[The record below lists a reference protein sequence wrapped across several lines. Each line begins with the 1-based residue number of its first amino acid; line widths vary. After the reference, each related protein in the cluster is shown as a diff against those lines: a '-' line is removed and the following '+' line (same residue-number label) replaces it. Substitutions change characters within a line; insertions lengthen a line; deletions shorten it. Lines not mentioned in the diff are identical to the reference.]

1 MVAHWRQFIKSGTIL
16 IGVGFLAVRPAVA
29 VVDTL
34 VVGGVERAWI
44 EDGEL
49 RGLDDATTPGWIQ
62 LERTKQEQN
71 ILNRLF
77 NDNRLFAGRD
87 PTSADFQPGDAR
99 IWTPNGSFGENFDL
113 LRVADGKRDSTSF
126 NAFNRERNNNGV
138 IIFIDLGSAFPVDEF
153 KFYPLSFGAHRDL
166 YMKGFE
172 LSVNDG
178 SPETLNEEALPIYSL
193 VRAVPRNV
201 NQETTVQFAAQHVRF
216 LKLRSSSAQPFEI
229 DQIEVRGSGFVKQGS
244 FLSNVLDLGTVANLG
259 DIIWGSN
266 LEPGS
271 ALSVQT
277 RVGEDRTTRVYNRIN
292 EFGVE
297 VPIQAATDAQAQDE
311 WEELPTDA
319 RGSVREDLE
328 NWTTWSLPYAH
339 SGGRIATLGPRRFLQ
354 VRASMT
360 TLSPDYGAAMDSL
373 GIQFQYPLL
382 AQQLMGRIAPRQD
395 VELGAETEFRYTVS
409 PTFADGDVG
418 FDMVQIVTSAGTE
431 VTTVRV
437 GQTEVPAGEL
447 KIKQEDGVISIQ
459 LLDPASR
466 VSEESDSV
474 EVIFTSALLEFG
486 HTFSSEV
493 FASEEQAAFGQKV
506 QEARSGEL
514 LVEAKKSSLGTI
526 LGNVGIGSNPFT
538 PNGDGVNDSADISF
552 AIFQA
557 FEAIPVRLVIYD
569 LSGEKVRELLNQA
582 MPRGSHW
589 VEWDGRNNT
598 GRLVPPGLYLCSV
611 RVDSQTDTFVEVV
624 SVALVY

>member
-16 IGVGFLAVRPAVA
+16 IGVGLLVVRPAVA

-34 VVGGVERAWI
+34 VVGGAGRAWF

-77 NDNRLFAGRD
+77 DDNRLFAGRD

-138 IIFIDLGSAFPVDEF
+138 IIFIDLGSAFPVNEF

-229 DQIEVRGSGFVKQGS
+229 DQIEVRGSGFVK
-244 FLSNVLDLGTVANLG
+244 DLGAVANLG

-271 ALSVQT
+271 ALSIQS

-311 WEELPTDA
+311 WEKLPTDA

-360 TLSPDYGAAMDSL
+360 TLSPDHGAAMDSL

-395 VELGAETEFRYTVS
+395 VELGAETEFRYTIS

-418 FDMVQIVTSAGTE
+418 FDMVQIVTSAPAE

-447 KIKQEDGVISIQ
+447 KIEQEDGVISIQ
-459 LLDPASR
+459 LPDPDSR

-474 EVIFTSALLEFG
+474 EVIFTSSLLEFG

-526 LGNVGIGSNPFT
+526 LGNVGIDSNLFT
-538 PNGDGVNDSADISF
+538 PNGDGANDSADISF

-557 FEAIPVRLVIYD
+557 FEAIPVRLAIYD
-569 LSGEKVRELLNQA
+569 LSGREVRELLNQA
-582 MPRGSHW
+582 MPRGSHR
-589 VEWDGRNNT
+589 VEWDGRSNT
-598 GRLVPPGLYLCSV
+598 GHLVPPGMYLCS
-611 RVDSQTDTFVEVV
+611 DTFVEVV